1 MNCSTASSMPSKTH
15 TPQLSTIHF
24 PLSTFSS
31 QLPKFVL
38 APLHGITNYHF
49 RNCLK
54 RHVGGF
60 DMAVTP
66 FLAVQETAKLNV
78 RKWPDI
84 QPENNVGLEVIPQ
97 LIGNVPTHFTDT
109 IRELQKLGYRR
120 FNWNIGCPSA
130 QVVRKQ
136 RGCGIMPFPERV
148 EAVVKAVTEQTDCA
162 FSVKMRLG
170 WKSAAEG
177 LEIVERLNAYPLDFI
192 AIHPRLGVQEY
203 EGVPD
208 LTAFGEMYRRTRQ
221 RVIYSGDIFDL
232 ASYRQLMEAF
242 PDLQSVMLG
251 RGMLR
256 NIFLAEELTAGHPLA
271 EDEKRE
277 RFAAF
282 YDDFAQ
288 TMVAA
293 RGEHGTLS
301 LLKELWHYF
310 AVFFQLSE
318 EELRGLLRINEYA
331 EFQGRAK
338 EWTKGER
345 VRI

>member
-1 MNCSTASSMPSKTH
+1 M
-15 TPQLSTIHF
+15 HF
-24 PLSTFSS
+24 T
-31 QLPKFVL
+31 L

-49 RNCLK
+49 RNSLN
-54 RHVGGF
+54 RHVDGF
-60 DMAVTP
+60 DLAVTP

-203 EGVPD
+203 EGFPD
-208 LTAFGEMYRRTRQ
+208 WEALSAMCQRTHHT
-221 RVIYSGDIFDL
+221 VVYSGDIVDL
-232 ASYRQLMEAF
+232 ESFKRFTDRF
-242 PDLQSVMLG
+242 PEIENIMLG

-310 AVFFQLSE
+310 ATFFQLSE
-318 EELRGLLRINEYA
+318 SELRELLRVTDFG
-331 EFQGRAK
+331 EFDARAR
-338 EWTKGER
+338 EMAVNR
-345 VRI
+345 F

>member
-1 MNCSTASSMPSKTH
+1 MRFT
-15 TPQLSTIHF
+15 
-24 PLSTFSS
+24 
-31 QLPKFVL
+31 L

-49 RNCLK
+49 RNCLN
-54 RHVGGF
+54 RHVNGL
-60 DMAVTP
+60 DLAVTP

-84 QPENNVGLEVIPQ
+84 QPKNNVGLEVIPQ

-109 IRELQKLGYRR
+109 IRELQKLGYSR

-136 RGCGIMPFPERV
+136 RGCGVMPHPEMV
-148 EAVVKAVTEQTDCA
+148 ENVVKAITEGSDSTTQSVH
-162 FSVKMRLG
+162 FSIKMRLG
-170 WKSAAEG
+170 WKDKSEG
-177 LEIVERLNAYPLDFI
+177 LEIIEILEKYPMDFI

-208 LTAFGEMYRRTRQ
+208 WETFGEMCRRTHHT
-221 RVIYSGDIFDL
+221 VVYSGDIVDTETFE
-232 ASYRQLMEAF
+232 RFRTRF
-242 PDLQSVMLG
+242 PEIENVMLG
-251 RGMLR
+251 RGILR
-256 NIFLAEELTAGHPLA
+256 NIFLAEELTAGRPLA
-271 EDEKRE
+271 ETEKRE

-282 YDDFAQ
+282 YKDFVE

-310 AVFFQLSE
+310 ATFFGMSESQLRE
-318 EELRGLLRINEYA
+318 LLRITDFG
-331 EFQGRAK
+331 EFDARAGGDYVARQFLK
-338 EWTKGER
+338 
-345 VRI
+345 

>member
-1 MNCSTASSMPSKTH
+1 M
-15 TPQLSTIHF
+15 HF
-24 PLSTFSS
+24 T
-31 QLPKFVL
+31 L
-38 APLHGITNYHF
+38 APLHGITNHHF
-49 RNCLK
+49 RNCLN
-54 RHVGGF
+54 RHVDGF
-60 DMAVTP
+60 DLAVTP

-97 LIGNVPTHFTDT
+97 LIGNVPAHFTDT
-109 IRELQKLGYRR
+109 IRELQKLDYRR

-148 EAVVKAVTEQTDCA
+148 EAVVKKVTEEFAGEQTTVR
-162 FSVKMRLG
+162 FSIKMRLG
-170 WKSAAEG
+170 WKDKAEG
-177 LEIVERLNAYPLDFI
+177 VEIIDILEKYPVDFI

-208 LTAFGEMYRRTRQ
+208 WKALAAMCQRTHHT
-221 RVIYSGDIFDL
+221 VVYSGDIVDL
-232 ASYRQLMEAF
+232 ESFKRFTDRF
-242 PDLQSVMLG
+242 PEIENIMLG

-256 NIFLAEELTAGHPLA
+256 NIFLAEELTLGHPLA
-271 EDEKRE
+271 DDEKRE
-277 RFAAF
+277 RFAGF
-282 YDDFAQ
+282 YRDFAQ

-310 AVFFQLSE
+310 ATFFQLSDS
-318 EELRGLLRINEYA
+318 ELRELLRVTDFG
-331 EFQGRAK
+331 EFDARAR
-338 EWTKGER
+338 EMAVDR
-345 VRI
+345 F